1 MAKKKLIFINAD
13 TNAARD
19 YTVGV
24 SGEVVLC
31 STRPPPEGGV
41 GFPVSVIL
49 PAAKKN
55 AGRVITIK
63 DAAAY
68 AQTNKITVLRQV
80 PDVIDG
86 GNSAVTI
93 ETPSG
98 YRTLIS
104 DGVNTWY
111 EIGSKA

>member
-1 MAKKKLIFINAD
+1 MAHKKLIFINAYA
-13 TNAARD
+13 NMERA

-24 SGEVVLC
+24 SGDVVLC
-31 STRPPPEGGV
+31 NTRPPPEGGV
-41 GFPVSVIL
+41 GSSVTVTL

-63 DAAAY
+63 DAAAH
-68 AQTNKITVLRQV
+68 AQVNKITVLRQV

-93 ETPSG
+93 EAPSG

-111 EIGSKA
+111 EIGSKV

>member
-1 MAKKKLIFINAD
+1 MTHRKLIFINAH
-13 TNAARD
+13 TNKEHT
-19 YTVGV
+19 YTIGV
-24 SGEVVLC
+24 SGDVVLC
-31 STRPPPEGGV
+31 NTRPPPEGGV
-41 GFPVSVIL
+41 GSPIAVTL
-49 PAAKKN
+49 PMAKKN

-93 ETPSG
+93 EAPSG

-104 DGVNTWY
+104 DGVSTWY
-111 EIGSKA
+111 EIGSKV

>member
-1 MAKKKLIFINAD
+1 MG
-13 TNAARD
+13 T
-19 YTVGV
+19 
-24 SGEVVLC
+24 
-31 STRPPPEGGV
+31 
-41 GFPVSVIL
+41 PVAITL
-49 PAAKKN
+49 PTAKKN

-63 DAAAY
+63 DSAAY
-68 AQTNKITVLRQV
+68 ARVNKITVLRQV

-93 ETPSG
+93 EAPSG

-111 EIGSKA
+111 EIGSKV

>member
-1 MAKKKLIFINAD
+1 MAKKKLIFINVD
-13 TNAARD
+13 NNAART
-19 YTVGV
+19 YTVGA
-24 SGEVVLC
+24 SGDVVLC
-31 STRPPPEGGV
+31 NTRPRPEGGV
-41 GFPVSVIL
+41 GFAVAVTL
-49 PAAKKN
+49 PTAKKN

-68 AQTNKITVLRQV
+68 AQINKITVLRQV

-93 ETPSG
+93 EVPSG

-104 DGVNTWY
+104 DGANTWY
-111 EIGSKA
+111 EIGSKV